1 MPNHSRIDSHAS
13 FIHVSSSLHNL
24 VQSFIGILLIK
35 QPFLILGIDDV
46 ELAKGNAF
54 GAAGT
59 FLFTFLLS
67 IFFLLKE
74 GRRLNITVVE
84 GGRDRGRG
92 HVNRFG
98 DYSTVIVQE
107 YHEDEAGTFT

>member
-1 MPNHSRIDSHAS
+1 MFLLLRTMA
-13 FIHVSSSLHNL
+13 
-24 VQSFIGILLIK
+24 QSFIGILLIK

-67 IFFLLKE
+67 IFLLLKE
-74 GRRLNITVVE
+74 VRRLNITVVE

-92 HVNRFG
+92 RTNRFG
-98 DYSTVIVQE
+98 DYSTVVLQE